1 MIRQILTEIFFFI
14 MPFALYV
21 VFLWA
26 IKAEILH
33 PDSWPASRIATLTI
47 VALALMAV
55 SFFYFAEY
63 TGAPPGST
71 YIPAH
76 MENGK
81 FVPGTVK

>member
-1 MIRQILTEIFFFI
+1 MIRQVFTEIMLFV

-26 IKAEILH
+26 IKADILH
-33 PDSWPASRIATLTI
+33 PDSWPASRIATLTVI
-47 VALALMAV
+47 ALALMVAA
-55 SFFYFAEY
+55 FFYFAEY

-76 MENGK
+76 IEDGK
-81 FVPGTVK
+81 FVPGTTK

>member
-1 MIRQILTEIFFFI
+1 MIRQVFTEIALFI

-26 IKAEILH
+26 IKDDILH
-33 PDSWPASRIATLTI
+33 PDSWPASRIATLTV
-47 VALALMAV
+47 VALTLMVVA
-55 SFFYFAEY
+55 FFYFAEY

-76 MENGK
+76 LENGK
-81 FVPGTVK
+81 FVPGTTR

>member
-1 MIRQILTEIFFFI
+1 MIRQVFTEIALFV

-21 VFLWA
+21 AFLWA
-26 IKAEILH
+26 IKADILH

-47 VALALMAV
+47 VALTLMAV
-55 SFFYFAEY
+55 GFFYFAEY

-76 MENGK
+76 IENGT
-81 FVPGTVK
+81 FVPGTIK

>member
-26 IKAEILH
+26 IKADILH

>member
-1 MIRQILTEIFFFI
+1 MIRSILTEVLLFA

-26 IKAEILH
+26 TKAGVLH
-33 PDSWPASRIATLTI
+33 PDSWPVSRII
-47 VALALMAV
+47 GLAIAAFLLV
-55 SFFYFAEY
+55 IGSFIYFAQFS
-63 TGAPPGST
+63 GAPVGSP
-71 YIPAH
+71 YVPAH